1 MVRDDIPIRHERG
14 LVDERFPVEVIHPGG
29 RAQRMEFYHWH
40 EPVEI
45 SFVTGGRGRYE
56 IEDKILDVT
65 AGDLIVVNN
74 VERHRAYYE
83 ESTPLFVTTIHVDPQ
98 ILCSYQR
105 DRVDSRYVR
114 LFSYASPV
122 FNNRMNLTASERQE
136 VRELIDGIVT
146 EYQQRPA
153 GFDLMI
159 KSHLLALVTSIMRAN
174 AAAEE
179 GGPGPQME
187 SASEEPSTRIERI
200 VDYVRENYGSDLDLG
215 TISSEFGMSQAYF
228 SHFFH
233 RSLGITFSRFVRKL
247 RLQQATRLLD
257 EGDLTADA
265 IAKECGFNSR
275 TSLYRALRQH
285 ADR

>member
-1 MVRDDIPIRHERG
+1 
-14 LVDERFPVEVIHPGG
+14 
-29 RAQRMEFYHWH
+29 MEFYHWH

-45 SFVTGGRGRYE
+45 SYVTGGRGRFE

-74 VERHRAYYE
+74 LERHRSYYA
-83 ESTPLFVTTIHVDPQ
+83 ESTPLFMTVIHVDPQ

-146 EYQQRPA
+146 EYRQRPP
-153 GFDLMI
+153 GFGLMI
-159 KSHLLALVTSIMRAN
+159 KSLLLALVTSIMRAN
-174 AAAEE
+174 ATAEE
-179 GGPGPQME
+179 GHPGTQMD
-187 SASEEPSTRIERI
+187 SSPEEPSTRIERI
-200 VDYVRENYGSDLDLG
+200 VGYVRKNYGSHLDLG

-233 RSLGITFSRFVRKL
+233 RRLGITFSGYVKQL

-285 ADR
+285 AER